1 MSSCTEYTSL
11 ITLVASGAA
20 GQEETDRLSAH
31 AAVCPACRQEWDA
44 LSTIVSATARR
55 DDPGEAYWSS
65 YQARLEARMQ
75 APVRPVLV
83 RLQPALQWAAAIAL
97 ITLGVLLGRSSLF
110 EEPAAAV
117 VTPGASPQLTA
128 LDERTFE
135 FLERSRTVLLAVA
148 NFSPGEDQPEDLDLD
163 RRRAI
168 AGQLVSESAELQN
181 QLTSAEQQRLSQLI
195 ADLEIILLQLANLDA
210 EVDIPQLEMLQYG
223 VNQKAILFKIDV
235 ESMGRPTPG
244 STPSDATRTEHTSV

>member
-1 MSSCTEYTSL
+1 MSSCTEYQSL

-20 GQEETDRLSAH
+20 GQDETDRLSAH
-31 AAVCPACRQEWDA
+31 AAVCPACQREWDA
-44 LSTIVSATARR
+44 LKSIVSATARR

-65 YQARLEARMQ
+65 YQARLETRMQ
-75 APVRPVLV
+75 KPTRPVLI
-83 RLQPALQWAAAIAL
+83 RLQPALQWAAALAL

-110 EEPAAAV
+110 GEPATTV
-117 VTPGASPQLTA
+117 DPPGASSQLAA
-128 LDERTFE
+128 LDEHTYR

-148 NFSPGEDQPEDLDLD
+148 NFTPGEDQPEDLDLD

-168 AGQLVSESAELQN
+168 AGQLVSESADLQTR
-181 QLTSAEQQRLSQLI
+181 LTSADQQRLSQLI

-210 EVDIPQLEMLQYG
+210 EVDIPQLEMLQHG

-244 STPSDATRTEHTSV
+244 SPSSDAPRPENTSV